1 LTQSTFPIARLSSF
15 IQNHRA
21 LDPVTEMN
29 STKKV
34 SNTKW
39 MSKPAHFPFSS
50 MKTSLQL
57 SNLRGLSLKRAR
69 LVASLSAGL
78 LSAVV
83 CYGMMATGNAATGYP
98 YTVSTIPL
106 QSGNAISLP
115 GVIVGDN
122 TNAGGNPEAFS
133 YFNGTSTDLGVLS
146 VPGVTPSTESSNAN
160 SVNVRGLIV
169 GDSTVPGQ
177 YTHAVIF
184 SSGTVKDLGTING
197 GQNSTAAAIN
207 DLGQIIGN
215 SNVSATDNVTTHAFV
230 TTKTGALKD
239 LGALTATGSS
249 EAFGI
254 NDFGVIVGQST
265 TANGD
270 VHGFTYQNNKFVD
283 IGTLGGSTSAAVAV
297 NLVGIV
303 AGSASLTGDAN
314 THAIVYYRGR
324 ISDLGV
330 LSDGDSFALAIN
342 DLAQVVGVSGFNS
355 TSGVIHA
362 FLYSFGKLQDLN
374 NLIDPSLGITLTSA
388 NAINDQGEIVVSGT
402 DNLGNPA
409 TFLLTPSE

>member
-1 LTQSTFPIARLSSF
+1 
-15 IQNHRA
+15 
-21 LDPVTEMN
+21 M
-29 STKKV
+29 V
-34 SNTKW
+34 SNPKW
-39 MSKPAHFPFSS
+39 MSEPAYFLFPS
-50 MKTSLQL
+50 MKNSLEL

-78 LSAVV
+78 LSAAVSV
-83 CYGMMATGNAATGYP
+83 GTMATVNAATYP

-115 GVIVGDN
+115 GVVVGTD
-122 TNAGGNPEAFS
+122 TNVGGNPEAFS
-133 YFNGTSTDLGVLS
+133 YTNGTSTDLGVLS

-160 SVNVRGLIV
+160 AVNVLGSIV

-184 SSGTVKDLGTING
+184 TNGKVTDLGTING
-197 GQNSTAAAIN
+197 GQNSSAAAIN
-207 DLGQIIGN
+207 DLGQIVGN
-215 SNVSATDNVTTHAFV
+215 SNVSTLDNVTTHAFV

-239 LGALTATGSS
+239 IGALTATGSS
-249 EAFGI
+249 QAFGI

-265 TANGD
+265 TTNGD
-270 VHGFTYQNNKFVD
+270 VHGFTYQNGKFVD

-303 AGSASLTGDAN
+303 AGSASLASDTN
-314 THAIVYYRGR
+314 THAIIYYRGH
-324 ISDLGV
+324 ITDLGV

-342 DLAQVVGVSGFNS
+342 DLAQVVGVSGLNS
-355 TSGVIHA
+355 STGDIHA
-362 FLYSFGKLQDLN
+362 FLYSFGKLEDLN

-388 NAINDQGEIVVSGT
+388 SAINDQGQIVVSGT
-402 DNLGNPA
+402 DSLGNAA
-409 TFLLTPSE
+409 TFLLTPSK

>member
-1 LTQSTFPIARLSSF
+1 MDVET
-15 IQNHRA
+15 
-21 LDPVTEMN
+21 
-29 STKKV
+29 
-34 SNTKW
+34 
-39 MSKPAHFPFSS
+39 AHFPFSS

-83 CYGMMATGNAATGYP
+83 CYGMVATGNAATGYP

-342 DLAQVVGVSGFNS
+342 DLAQVVGVSGLNS
-355 TSGVIHA
+355 STGVIHA

-388 NAINDQGEIVVSGT
+388 NAINDKGEIVASGT
-402 DNLGNPA
+402 DNLGNSA
-409 TFLLTPSE
+409 TYLLTPNE